1 MTRFLFRFRWYRTIL
16 RRELTEYL
24 VAQVGNK
31 PKQISNNIDKYFEN
45 RKNRQARRNLRVGN
59 LNLIE

>member
-24 VAQVGNK
+24 VAQVGNN
-31 PKQISNNIDKYFEN
+31 PRQISKNIDKYFEN
-45 RKNRQARRNLRVGN
+45 KKIIKINK
-59 LNLIE
+59 I